1 MAVASVA
8 FESERRISATWTA
21 ALALVALCVLLQIL
35 PAGIGSLYNETDGQ
49 YAGAAKRMVQ
59 GGSWLI
65 PENNGVPRLV
75 KPPLLYWMMAASFRA
90 FGINEFAAR
99 LPNALGVTAAVL
111 ATFALGAHFRGARQ
125 GFGAG
130 VILLTCLG
138 MATLGR
144 IVMPEPVFCA
154 FIAWA
159 IYCGARA
166 LDAER
171 GRVWAF
177 GFWLCAALACFVKGL
192 HGLLYPL
199 ATIGLAAAFVP
210 EWRQRAPRLLSL
222 SGIGVFLAINLPWY
236 FYVESRF
243 PGWFANF
250 LSAEQAGHLAGNG
263 APSTHYENVPAWQFL
278 VLHLAWFFPW
288 SIVALTT
295 LGNVRNGNRRE
306 TAVLAAWVAVVLVPL
321 LFLGERQDYYAMAM
335 WPAFALVVAGLIE
348 KSSLRLATVALS
360 AFCALGLIVCAWLL
374 ASPPHFGTSAAVA
387 DRATAWTTL
396 AGFGPEVWLGLSRIG
411 LGCFALALTA
421 CVLGFFVPRRT
432 FAALATAAGI
442 FSLSAV
448 LGYALVS
455 PYFSLAGAAPILRKE
470 LPPEAP
476 IVFDGGLDT
485 ASSLLFYASHDI
497 ALLGQNPD
505 VEFATRAFGIGRK
518 KYLSDAEFA
527 TLWASGRPLAFVTEL
542 SARPRWEAK
551 LGPLPEPAIVCGTQ
565 AVFIQV
571 TGQ

>member
-8 FESERRISATWTA
+8 FQNERRTSATWTA

-75 KPPLLYWMMAASFRA
+75 KPPLLYWMIAASFRA

-99 LPNALGVTAAVL
+99 LPNALGITATVL
-111 ATFALGAHFRGARQ
+111 ATFALGVHFRGPRL
-125 GFGAG
+125 GFAAGA
-130 VILLTCLG
+130 ILLTCLG
-138 MATLGR
+138 TATLGR

-159 IYCGARA
+159 IYCGVRA

-171 GRVWAF
+171 GRAWSV
-177 GFWLCAALACFVKGL
+177 GFWLCAALACFVKGA

-199 ATIGLAAAFVP
+199 ATVGLAAAFVP
-210 EWRQRAPRLLSL
+210 EWRRRALRLLSL
-222 SGIGVFLAINLPWY
+222 PGIAAFLAINLPWY

-243 PGWFANF
+243 PGWFSNF
-250 LSAEQAGHLAGNG
+250 LSAEQVGHLAGNR
-263 APSTHYENVPAWQFL
+263 APSTHYESVPAWQFL
-278 VLHLAWFFPW
+278 LLHLAWFFPW
-288 SIVALTT
+288 SIVALAT

-306 TAVLAAWVAVVLVPL
+306 LAVLAAWGAVVLVPL

-335 WPAFALVVAGLIE
+335 WPAFALAVAGLIE
-348 KSSLRLATVALS
+348 KSNLRLATVALS
-360 AFCALGLIVCAWLL
+360 ALCAFGLVACAWLL

-396 AGFGPEVWLGLSRIG
+396 SGFGPEVWLGLSRIG
-411 LGCFALALTA
+411 IGCFALALAA
-421 CVLGFFVPRRT
+421 CVGGILVPRRA

-442 FSLSAV
+442 FSLSAI
-448 LGYALVS
+448 LGYALVA
-455 PYFSLAGAAPILRKE
+455 PYFSLAGAAPLLRKQ
-470 LPPEAP
+470 LPAQAP

-497 ALLGQNPD
+497 ALLGQNPNT
-505 VEFATRAFGIGRK
+505 EFATRAFGIGRE
-518 KYLSDAEFA
+518 KYLSDSDFA
-527 TLWASGRPLAFVTEL
+527 TLWASGRALAFVTEL

-565 AVFIQV
+565 AVFLR
-571 TGQ
+571 GE